1 MSRIISKA
9 EGWERAYEVFQ
20 QVNFSA
26 FDFVTIKESMI
37 EYMKLYF
44 PEDFNDYIESSEFI
58 ALLEL
63 FAYAAELLAYRL
75 DLNAHENFLTTAQRK
90 ESVLRL
96 AKLISYKASRNI
108 PARGLAKIQ
117 SIQTTEAITDS
128 NGINLANTRI
138 RWNDRNNANWK
149 DQFLLIVNRVL
160 QQPFGSVSPEER
172 IQVQDVVFEL
182 YDLINIPTIAGVQ
195 SFTTIISGQSIDME
209 VVPQELAE
217 FGPQERR
224 PQRSMS
230 MSITHAADGLGDGS
244 DTTGFMFFVKQGRL
258 SRQTSSFDGVTPNQT
273 FALANVGINDTDIWV
288 NNVDS
293 DTGVIVTDGLWEEV
307 DIATSQNIIFNTTE
321 TRSKFEV
328 ETLDQDGVRI
338 IFGDGEFATI
348 PSGTFDF
355 WNRTSLTDPVVIPQN
370 AIQGQVATFT
380 YTDVNGNVQTVTFT
394 FSLINTLQ
402 NASATETIDHIR
414 RTAPSVYYT
423 QDRMVNGQDYNT
435 FLLQD
440 PTIAKLRAVNRTFA
454 GDSKFI
460 AWHDPS
466 ESYENVKIF
475 GNDLLLYYN
484 IDEALT
490 LANVSTSVS
499 IVISSFIEPILS
511 TADFS
516 NILNSE
522 GVAYNDVRREFTAA
536 ETTLLA
542 TALTNASLSSPT
554 TVHLFYSVRD
564 DSWDFRT
571 GQSIG
576 NDNLVLTDPPQ
587 NTDPLWLPLKADA
600 PGLVQVGSPV
610 SSLWNAGSPGTSY
623 AIGEVVSISD
633 SGTIKYFEAVAGN
646 FGSPLGTTPGNSP
659 LGGGSPVGGSPS
671 EWSEFATEG
680 IIQVEFDST
689 IGWTMVWKTQRLVA
703 ESQTSSFWNTNNGNQ
718 IVTFDALNNEQDRIV
733 VLQANVNPDY
743 DTTDACS
750 SSELASG
757 QILPGNV
764 SLVILQQ
771 ENDANGL
778 PDINRLSVIPEDDNT
793 DGVPNFCKTIDSIV
807 VNVNDLIAPSRT
819 TALATPFNFAWFHYT
834 VDRNLVDPATSNIID
849 IFIISRGYVESLKL
863 WINGVTSI
871 EPAAP
876 TPLQLRSDYGELLTN
891 KMISDTVV
899 LRTGIIRL
907 LFGTKAE
914 AELRGEFKVIKNPL
928 TPLTNNQIKTRIV
941 DVVQEFFNIDLWEFG
956 ETFFFTELAAAI
968 HDDLSSDI
976 DSVVLVPTLPANQF
990 GDLFQVEAREDEVFQ
1005 PDVDVDDI
1013 LIVTSL
1019 TTNVLQQE
1027 PS

>member
-26 FDFVTIKESMI
+26 FDFNTIKESMI

-63 FAYAAELLAYRL
+63 FAYTAELLAYRL

-117 SIQTTEAITDS
+117 SIQTTEAVTDA

-149 DQFLLIVNRVL
+149 DQFILIINRVL

-172 IQVQDVVFEL
+172 VQVQDVVFEL
-182 YDLINIPTIAGVQ
+182 YDLNNN
-195 SFTTIISGQSIDME
+195 TTISGTQAFSTQVSGQSVNME
-209 VVPQELAE
+209 IVPQELAE
-217 FGPQERR
+217 FGPIERR
-224 PQRSMS
+224 PQQSKS
-230 MSITHAADGLGDGS
+230 LALTFASDGLGDGS
-244 DTTGFMFFVKQGRL
+244 DTTGFMFFVKQGKL
-258 SRQTSSFDGVTPNQT
+258 NRQVFSFDGVTPNQT
-273 FALANVGINDTDIWV
+273 FALANVGINDTDLWV
-288 NNVDS
+288 NNVDA
-293 DTGVIVTDGLWEEV
+293 DTGEILTDGLWEEV
-307 DIATSQNIIFNTTE
+307 DIAASQNIIFNTTD
-321 TRSKFEV
+321 TRNKFEV
-328 ETLDQDGVRI
+328 ETLDEDGVRV

-355 WNRTSLTDPVVIPQN
+355 WNRTSLTTPVVIPQN
-370 AIQGQVATFT
+370 TIQGQVATFT
-380 YTDVNGNVQTVTFT
+380 YQDVNGNVQTVSFT

-402 NASATETIDHIR
+402 NAAATETIDHIR

-423 QDRMVNGQDYNT
+423 QDRMVNAQDYNT

-475 GNDLLLYYN
+475 GNDLLLYFN
-484 IDEALT
+484 TDEASLR
-490 LANVSTSVS
+490 ANASTSVDVVIDS
-499 IVISSFIEPILS
+499 IIEPILS
-511 TADFS
+511 TAEFS

-522 GVAYNDVRREFTAA
+522 GVAYNNVRREFTAA
-536 ETTLLA
+536 ERTDIE
-542 TALTNASLSSPT
+542 TALTNAVPASPT

-564 DSWDFRT
+564 DSWEPRT
-571 GQSIG
+571 GQNVG
-576 NDNLVLTDPPQ
+576 GDNLVLTDPPQ
-587 NTDPLWLPLKADA
+587 NTDPLWLPLKDADLA
-600 PGLVQVGSPV
+600 QSAGSPI
-610 SSLWNAGSPGTSY
+610 SSLWGSHGSPATYSLGS
-623 AIGEVVSISD
+623 IVSFFGSPE
-633 SGTIKYFEAVAGN
+633 TLLRYFEAT
-646 FGSPLGTTPGNSP
+646 GSPTTPGNRP
-659 LGGGSPVGGSPS
+659 LGSPTQ
-671 EWSEFATEG
+671 WSEFATEG
-680 IIQVEFDST
+680 IIQVEFDSS
-689 IGWTMVWKTQRLVA
+689 IGWTVNWKTTRLVA
-703 ESQTSSFWNTNNGNQ
+703 ESQSSSFWNTNDGNTV
-718 IVTFDALNNEQDRIV
+718 VTFDALNNAEDRIV
-733 VLQANVNPDY
+733 ILQANVNPDY
-743 DTTDACS
+743 DTTDTCGSPA
-750 SSELASG
+750 ELNAG
-757 QILPGNV
+757 DILPGNV
-764 SLVILQQ
+764 PLVILQQ

-778 PDINRLSVIPEDDNT
+778 PDINILSVIPEDDNV
-793 DGVPNFCKTIDSIV
+793 DGVPDFCKTINDVI
-807 VNVNDLIAPSRT
+807 VNVNDLIAPSRA
-819 TALATPFNFAWFHYT
+819 TALTTPFNFGWFHFT
-834 VDRNLVDPATSNIID
+834 VDRNLVDPAPSNIID
-849 IFIISRGYVESLKL
+849 IFIITRGYIENLKL

-876 TPLQLRSDYGELLTN
+876 TPLQLRSDYGTLLEN

-914 AELRGEFKVIKNPL
+914 TELRGQFKVIKNPL
-928 TPLTNNQIKTRIV
+928 TPLTDNQIKTRIV
-941 DVVQEFFNIDLWEFG
+941 DVVQDFFNIDLWEFG
-956 ETFFFTELAAAI
+956 ETFYFTELAAAI
-968 HDDLSSDI
+968 HSDLSSDI

-1005 PDVDVDDI
+1005 PDIAVDDI

-1019 TTNVLQQE
+1019 TTDVLQQD
-1027 PS
+1027 PA

>member
-26 FDFVTIKESMI
+26 FDFNTIKESMI

-117 SIQTTEAITDS
+117 SIQTTEAVTDA

-149 DQFLLIVNRVL
+149 DQFILVINRVL
-160 QQPFGSVSPEER
+160 QQSFGSVSPEER
-172 IQVQDVVFEL
+172 VQVQDVVFEL
-182 YDLINIPTIAGVQ
+182 YELNNVPTVSGVQ
-195 SFTTIISGQSIDME
+195 AFTTQVSGQSVKME
-209 VVPQELAE
+209 VVPQELAA
-217 FGPQERR
+217 FGPIERR
-224 PQRSMS
+224 PQQSKPLS
-230 MSITHAADGLGDGS
+230 LTFASDGLGDGS
-244 DTTGFMFFVKQGRL
+244 DTTGFMFFVKQGKL
-258 SRQTSSFDGVTPNQT
+258 NRQVFSFDGVTPNQT
-273 FALANVGINDTDIWV
+273 FTLANVGINDTDMWV
-288 NNVDS
+288 NSVDA
-293 DTGVIVTDGLWEEV
+293 DTGEILTDGLWKEV
-307 DIATSQNIIFNTTE
+307 DIASSQNIIFNTTD
-321 TRSKFEV
+321 TRNKFEV
-328 ETLDQDGVRI
+328 ETLDEDGVRV

-370 AIQGQVATFT
+370 TIQGQVATFT
-380 YTDVNGNVQTVTFT
+380 YQDVNSNVQTVTFT

-402 NASATETIDHIR
+402 NAAATETIDHIR

-475 GNDLLLYYN
+475 GNDLLLYFN
-484 IDEALT
+484 TGEASLRVN
-490 LANVSTSVS
+490 ASTSVDVVIDS
-499 IVISSFIEPILS
+499 IIEPILS
-511 TADFS
+511 TAEFS

-522 GVAYNDVRREFTAA
+522 GVAYNNVRREFTAA
-536 ETTLLA
+536 ERTA
-542 TALTNASLSSPT
+542 IDTALTNAVSASPT

-564 DSWDFRT
+564 DSWEPRT
-571 GQSIG
+571 GQDVG
-576 NDNLVLTDPPQ
+576 GDNLVLTDPPQ
-587 NTDPLWLPLKADA
+587 NTDPLWLPLKDAD
-600 PGLVQVGSPV
+600 LIQSVGSPI
-610 SSLWNAGSPGTSY
+610 SSLWDAGTAYSIDS
-623 AIGEVVSISD
+623 IVSISD
-633 SGTIKYFEAVAGN
+633 AGTIRYFEAIPG
-646 FGSPLGTTPGNSP
+646 GSPLVTIIGNSP
-659 LGGGSPVGGSPS
+659 LDPVAGSPTIGGSPT
-671 EWSEFATEG
+671 EWVEFPVEG
-680 IIQVEFDST
+680 IIQVEFDSS
-689 IGWTMVWKTQRLVA
+689 IGWTVTWKTTRLVA
-703 ESQTSSFWNTNNGNQ
+703 ESQSSSFWNTNDGNTV
-718 IVTFDALNNEQDRIV
+718 VTFDALNNAQDRIV
-733 VLQANVNPDY
+733 ILQANVNPGY
-743 DTTDACS
+743 DTTPACGS
-750 SSELASG
+750 PAELDVG
-757 QILPGNV
+757 DILPGNV
-764 SLVILQQ
+764 PLVILQQ

-778 PDINRLSVIPEDDNT
+778 PDINILSVIPEDDNV
-793 DGVPNFCKTIDSIV
+793 DGVPDFCKSINSVV

-819 TALATPFNFAWFHYT
+819 TALTAPFNFAWFHFT
-834 VDRNLVDPATSNIID
+834 PDRNLVDPAPSNIID
-849 IFIISRGYVESLKL
+849 IFIITRGYIENLKL

-876 TPLQLRSDYGELLTN
+876 TPLQLRSDYGTLLEN

-899 LRTGIIRL
+899 LKTGSIRL

-914 AELRGEFKVIKNPL
+914 TELRGQFKVIKNPL
-928 TPLTNNQIKTRIV
+928 TSLTDNQIKTRIV
-941 DVVQEFFNIDLWEFG
+941 DVVQDFFDIDLWEFG
-956 ETFFFTELAAAI
+956 ETFYFTELAAAI
-968 HDDLSSDI
+968 HSDLSSDI

-1005 PDVDVDDI
+1005 PDIAVDDI

-1019 TTNVLQQE
+1019 TTDVLQQD
-1027 PS
+1027 PA

>member
-26 FDFVTIKESMI
+26 FDFVSIKESMI

-117 SIQTTEAITDS
+117 SIQTTEAVTDA
-128 NGINLANTRI
+128 NGINLSNTRI

-149 DQFLLIVNRVL
+149 DQFLLVINRVL
-160 QQPFGSVSPEER
+160 SQPFGSVSPEDR

-182 YDLINIPTIAGVQ
+182 YDFNNIPNISGVQ
-195 SFTTIISGQSIDME
+195 PFSTLVSGQSINME
-209 VVPQELAE
+209 VVPQELEE

-224 PQRSMS
+224 PQRSQPMA
-230 MSITHAADGLGDGS
+230 ITHASDGLGDGS
-244 DTTGFMFFVKQGRL
+244 DTTGFMFFVKQGKL
-258 SRQTSSFDGVTPNQT
+258 NRQVSSFDGVTPNQT
-273 FALANVGINDTDIWV
+273 FELANVGINDVDVWV

-307 DIATSQNIIFNTTE
+307 DIAASQNIIFNTSE
-321 TRSKFEV
+321 TRNKFEV
-328 ETLDQDGVRI
+328 ETLDADGVRI

-355 WNRTSLTDPVVIPQN
+355 WNRTSLTDPVVVPQN
-370 AIQGQVATFT
+370 SIQGQVATFT

-484 IDEALT
+484 VDEAAT
-490 LANVSTSVS
+490 STNASTAIS
-499 IVISSFIEPILS
+499 IVINSFIEPILS

-522 GVAYNDVRREFTAA
+522 GVAYQDVRREFTSA
-536 ETTLLA
+536 EVTTLT

-554 TVHLFYSVRD
+554 TVHLFYSIRD

-571 GQSIG
+571 GQTIG
-576 NDNLVLTDPPQ
+576 SDNLVLTDPPQ
-587 NTDPLWLPLKADA
+587 NTDPLWLPLKD
-600 PGLVQVGSPV
+600 PEDDLVQTGSPI
-610 SSLWNAGSPGTSY
+610 SSVWDITVAYGLGS
-623 AIGEVVSISD
+623 IVSIND
-633 SGTIKYFEAVAGN
+633 SGTIKFFEAVSGT
-646 FGSPLGTTPGNSP
+646 GSPTLTTIGNSP
-659 LGGGSPVGGSPS
+659 LGGGSPVGGSPT
-671 EWSEFATEG
+671 EWAEYATEG
-680 IIQVEFDST
+680 IIQVEFDSS
-689 IGWTMVWKTQRLVA
+689 IGWTIVWKTQRLIA
-703 ESQTSSFWNTNNGNQ
+703 ESQTSRFWNTNDGNQ
-718 IVTFDALNNEQDRIV
+718 IVTFDALNNAEDRIV
-733 VLQANVNPDY
+733 ILQANVNPDY
-743 DTTDACS
+743 DTTDVCGSPA
-750 SSELASG
+750 ELNAG
-757 QILPGNV
+757 EILPGNV
-764 SLVILQQ
+764 PLIVLQQ

-793 DGVPNFCKTIDSIV
+793 DGVPDFCKIIDGTV
-807 VNVNDLIAPSRT
+807 VSVNDLIAPSRT
-819 TALATPFNFAWFHYT
+819 VALTAPFNFAWFHFT
-834 VDRNLVDPATSNIID
+834 VDRNLVDPASSNIID
-849 IFIISRGYVESLKL
+849 IFLLTRGYIEALKL
-863 WINGVTSI
+863 WITGVTST

-876 TPLQLRSDYGELLTN
+876 TPLQLRSDYGDLLRN

-899 LRTGIIRL
+899 IRTGLIRL
-907 LFGTKAE
+907 LFGNKAE
-914 AELRGEFKVIKNPL
+914 PELRGEFKVIKNPL
-928 TPLTNNQIKTRIV
+928 TPLTDNQIKTRIV
-941 DVVQEFFNIDLWEFG
+941 DVIQAFFNIDLWEFG
-956 ETFFFTELAAAI
+956 ETFYFTELAAAI
-968 HDDLSSDI
+968 HEELKSDI

-1005 PDVDVDDI
+1005 PDIDVDDI

-1019 TTNVLQQE
+1019 TTDVLQQD
-1027 PS
+1027 PA